1 MAQCAAAQPPQPQI
15 EMSDNHFT
23 TRSALSIALIY
34 AVIGCLW
41 ILLSDKAV
49 AVAFADPAAILL
61 ASMLKGWFYVGA
73 TSLLLFLL
81 VRHFLGKLHAS
92 YRREVDNYAAKQRT
106 HDLLAAI
113 AENSDDAIFAKDLK
127 GRYLLFNNAASRYV
141 GKPIADVLG
150 QDDRALF
157 PAEQAAM
164 LMAIDDRIVATGQV
178 ENNEELLDT
187 ALGPRS
193 FLATKG
199 PLRDGDKRIFG
210 TFGISRDISGMKYA
224 EQALLE
230 NEVRLRMLIQ
240 NSPAALA
247 MFDRE
252 MCYLAVSNR
261 WLTDF
266 GLVDGKVIG
275 RSHYEVLPEIG
286 EDLRDIHRRGLAGE
300 VIRRDEDR
308 FVRADG
314 STQWLRWEMRPW
326 REPEGTIGGIVIYS
340 EDISRRM
347 ASEIALRESEHR
359 FHAIVESTAD
369 WIWEVDVEGRY
380 TYVSDSVYALLGYT
394 PAELIGRRP
403 FDLMPPDEAE
413 RVAAEFRAI
422 VARKAPFR
430 DLDNLNIHKD
440 GRLIH
445 VSSSGMPILAAD
457 GSLIGYRGL
466 DHDISE
472 RKATEIA
479 LQRLAADMSAT
490 LQAIPDL
497 MFELDA
503 EGRYLKV
510 KATHEA
516 LLAAPIDQVLGRKVT
531 EVLPPEAAV
540 TVMEALAA
548 ASRAGADYGRT
559 ISLPLAQ
566 GAGHFEISVARKPV
580 AEGQGERFIVLSRDI
595 TARRT
600 AEDQLRQR
608 NEELERFNRATVGRE
623 IDMLEMKK
631 TINALSQELGRKPPY
646 PLAFVKD
653 ADGKGVP

>member
-1 MAQCAAAQPPQPQI
+1 
-15 EMSDNHFT
+15 MSHEEAGVRNNHYAV
-23 TRSALSIALIY
+23 RSALLIALLY

-49 AVAFADPAAILL
+49 EAAFSDPDAIIR

-73 TSLLLFLL
+73 TSLLLYFL
-81 VRHFLGKLHAS
+81 VKHYLGRLHAS
-92 YRREVDNYAAKQRT
+92 YQREVDNFAAKQRT

-113 AENSDDAIFAKDLK
+113 AENSEDAIFAKDLK
-127 GRYLLFNNAASRYV
+127 GRYLLFNNAASRLV
-141 GKPIADVLG
+141 GKPIAEILG

-157 PAEQAAM
+157 APEQAAM
-164 LMAIDDRIVATGQV
+164 LMGIHERIVATGHV
-178 ENNEELLDT
+178 ENSEELLDT
-187 ALGPRS
+187 PLGQRT

-210 TFGISRDISGMKYA
+210 TFGISRDITGMKHA
-224 EQALLE
+224 EQALLD
-230 NEVRLRMLIQ
+230 NEVRLRLLIQ
-240 NSPAALA
+240 NSPAAPA
-247 MFDRE
+247 MFDRK

-266 GLVDGKVIG
+266 GLADGNVIG
-275 RSHYEVLPEIG
+275 RSHYELFPEIG
-286 EDLRDIHRRGLAGE
+286 EELKDIHRRGLAGE
-300 VIRRDEDR
+300 VAKREEDR

-314 STQWLRWEMRPW
+314 STQWLRWELRPW

-347 ASEIALRESEHR
+347 EIEIALRESERRLHD
-359 FHAIVESTAD
+359 IIESTAD
-369 WIWEVDVEGRY
+369 WIWEVDVSGRY
-380 TYVSDSVYALLGYT
+380 TYVSDSVYRLLGYS
-394 PAELIGRRP
+394 PVELIGRTP
-403 FDLMPPDEAE
+403 FDLMPPEEAQ
-413 RVAAEFRAI
+413 RVGAEFSAF
-422 VARKAPFR
+422 VARKAAFR
-430 DLDNLNIHKD
+430 DLDNINIHKD

-445 VSSSGMPILAAD
+445 VSTSGMPIVAAD
-457 GSLIGYRGL
+457 GSFLGYRGL

-479 LQRLAADMSAT
+479 LQRLAADMNAT

-503 EGRYLKV
+503 EGRYLTV

-516 LLAAPIDQVLGRKVT
+516 LLAVPADQLLGRKVT
-531 EVLPPEAAV
+531 EMLPPEAAE

-548 ASRAGADYGRT
+548 ASGAGADYGRT
-559 ISLPLAQ
+559 ISLPVAQ
-566 GAGHFEISVARKPV
+566 GVGHFEISVARKPV
-580 AEGQGERFIVLSRDI
+580 AEGLGERFVVLSRDI

-623 IDMLEMKK
+623 IDMLAMKK

-646 PLAFVKD
+646 ALAFMKD
-653 ADGKGVP
+653 GDGNDAS